1 MKRRKPLLI
10 LLLTSM
16 LVLAFGS
23 TVWGFSDTAKHPSAD
38 KIKALQAAG
47 VLAGEPGGK
56 FNPDGKLTYAAGIS
70 MIVKGLDLN
79 MNHIRFIKA
88 PETSDY
94 YDNVKKDAWY
104 SQSFIIARV
113 LGVEVP
119 RDVNPDATMTREA
132 YLHYLIQGIEAK
144 EQHAYTM
151 MYFMFK
157 DEADVT
163 DGYMGSIQNLLN
175 AHVIALNAD
184 QTMLPKQAVTR
195 GDAAGWLYNAIEFVK
210 NTPGVD
216 VTEPAPVDSPLMDPA
231 LSSTAVNTEITKV
244 TIKAQAPHPGYGMR
258 IGKVVYEGNQAIIHM
273 EALMP
278 DPEKMYPM
286 MIADL
291 EVITYVGSEFKP
303 VLAEEVT
310 VIPFA
315 ASMSGE
321 GVAPSTP
328 PASPAVDEA
337 K

>member
-1 MKRRKPLLI
+1 MKRKPLMI

-23 TVWGFSDTAKHPSAD
+23 TVWGFSDSAKHPNAD
-38 KIKALQAAG
+38 KIKALQTAG

-70 MIVKGLDLN
+70 LIVKGLDLN
-79 MNHIRFIKA
+79 MDHIRFIKA

-94 YDNVKKDAWY
+94 YDNVKNDAWY
-104 SQSFIIARV
+104 SQAFIIARV

-132 YLHYLIQGIEAK
+132 YIHYLFQGIEADGPR
-144 EQHAYTM
+144 AYTM
-151 MYFMFK
+151 MYVMID

-163 DGYMGSIQNLLN
+163 KAYMGSIQNLLN
-175 AHVIALNAD
+175 AKVITLDANQKL
-184 QTMLPKQAVTR
+184 LPKQAITR
-195 GDAAGWLYNAIEFVK
+195 GDAAGWLFNAAEFVK

-216 VTEPAPVDSPLMDPA
+216 ITEPAPVDSPLMDPA
-231 LSSTAVNTEITKV
+231 LTSSALTAEVTKV
-244 TIKAQAPHPGYGMR
+244 AIHAQAPHPGYSMR
-258 IGKVVYEGNQAIIHM
+258 IGKVVYEGDQAIIHL
-273 EALMP
+273 EALLP
-278 DPEKMYPM
+278 DPDKMYPM

-291 EVITYVGSEFKP
+291 DAVTYIGSEFKP

-315 ASMSGE
+315 AASNGE
-321 GVAPSTP
+321 AVAPSAP
-328 PASPAVDEA
+328 PALPATDVA
-337 K
+337 P